1 MTEKPDNEKKGEG
14 LPKWALWLAFIVPT
28 VIAIIGIY
36 QFLLNDIVKAPKV
49 KLTSPNSL
57 SLTYKPKEEIIE
69 ISFSFTIENSG
80 STEVIEKSGAKI
92 INNGFVVA
100 DGINYVPFATTDIQF
115 AEKTDRFFCPF
126 PVEKSSKVLT
136 CYLTHKLGE
145 RSRRI
150 LEAPGTLE
158 LSVFYNGK
166 SGSDYNLRACFSL
179 DRAKLK
185 SNSNE
190 KQVFINSTCD

>member
-1 MTEKPDNEKKGEG
+1 MTEKPDKEKQGEG
-14 LPKWALWLAFIVPT
+14 LPKWAHWVGFIFPI
-28 VIAIIGIY
+28 VIALILIY
-36 QFLLNDIVKAPKV
+36 QFLSSVLEAPKV
-49 KLTSPNSL
+49 KLTSTNSL

-92 INNGFVVA
+92 INNGFAVA
-100 DGINYVPFATTDIQF
+100 DGINFVPFATTDIQF
-115 AEKTDRFFCPF
+115 AEKTDRFFSPF
-126 PVEKSSKVLT
+126 AVEKGSKVFT

-150 LEAPGTLE
+150 LETPGALE

-185 SNSNE
+185 SSSIE
-190 KQVFINSTCD
+190 KQVFINSSCE